1 MKYLC
6 LFVPFLLLLSCSS
19 NNNNVYPLDPTLGKY
34 VYLDS
39 ANVLHVIKECASI
52 NGTGIKFVKLHDL
65 ESDSTRT
72 FCPECVSDRIYE
84 QIDSAI
90 KSNKERWHY

>member
-19 NNNNVYPLDPTLGKY
+19 NNNNVYPLEPTLGKY

-39 ANVLHVIKECASI
+39 ANVLHVIKECVSI
-52 NGTGIKFVKLHDL
+52 NGTGVNYPQAKDL
-65 ESDSTRT
+65 WASDFTEE
-72 FCPECVSDRIYE
+72 CPFKRLGLLSSPSV
-84 QIDSAI
+84 
-90 KSNKERWHY
+90 